1 MPIVFST
8 QIKIM
13 NKKAYIKN
21 VIRTTLA
28 EVYEKQASAEKAP
41 VTAVTITMKPVT
53 PLQKL
58 MAPILLGTYGAV
70 SGGMAAKATQQLTD
84 PYNFRRGKN
93 KQRMVGMT
101 LGGGVGGAG
110 AALLANYLQDKIRK
124 QELDAVKAGR

>member
-1 MPIVFST
+1 
-8 QIKIM
+8 M

-28 EVYEKQASAEKAP
+28 EAYEKQANAEKAP
-41 VTAVTITMKPVT
+41 VMVANTNIMKPVT

-101 LGGGVGGAG
+101 LAGGAGGAG
-110 AALLANYLQDKIRK
+110 AAVLANYLQDKIRK
-124 QELDAVKAGR
+124 QELDAVKAGK